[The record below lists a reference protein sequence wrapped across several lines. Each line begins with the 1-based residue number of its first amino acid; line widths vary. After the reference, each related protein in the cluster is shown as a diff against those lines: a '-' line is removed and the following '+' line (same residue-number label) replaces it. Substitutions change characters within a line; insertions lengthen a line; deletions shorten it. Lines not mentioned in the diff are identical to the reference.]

1 MKDKKDKKKGS
12 KSIDIKQ
19 LLMDIFTANPKRS
32 FNYKQM
38 TGLTGLVKKTDR
50 QKVAILLNEM
60 VTQGLLTEVVP
71 GKFKLL
77 MREAY
82 VTGKVDMTA
91 SGAAYIV
98 PEDGGEDI
106 FVAQSNL
113 NQALHGDVVKVLQ
126 YAQRRRHQPQGEVV
140 EIIKRKRDTF
150 VGTLEVAKNFAFLIT
165 DRKVMYQ
172 DIFIPLNKLNGGQ
185 NGQKAV
191 AKITDWPANA
201 KNPYGEII
209 DVLGDAGENQTEM
222 HAILAEFNLPYRY
235 PDHVN
240 AEAEK
245 IDAGITPE
253 EIANRR
259 DFRDITTFTI
269 DPEDAKDFDDALSV
283 RQLPDGE
290 WEVGVHIAD
299 VTHYV
304 KEDSIMENEAFFR
317 ATSVYLVDRVVPML
331 PERLSNFICSLRP
344 NEEKLCFS
352 VVFRINDQAEVLD
365 KWIGRTII
373 NSDHRFTY
381 DEAQQVIETG
391 QGDLAWEITNM
402 DRLAKILRDKRFKAG
417 AIGFERAEVKFKI
430 DENGKPLSV
439 FFKESKDA
447 NKLIEEYM
455 LLANKAVAEFIGKE
469 EAGRHSGKKKELTFV
484 YRIHD
489 EPNPDK
495 FESFTRFITRFGYN
509 LSALPGVNINR
520 SLNKLLDDVHGRPEQ
535 NIVETLAVRTM
546 AKAVYSTHNVG
557 HYGLGFDHYT
567 HFTSPIRRYP
577 DMMVH
582 RLLQHYLDGGKSVA
596 ADEYE
601 DRCEHSSDME
611 ARAADAERASIKY
624 KQVEFLKDRV
634 GQEFDGVISGVTE
647 WGFYVELN
655 ENKCEGLVPMRDLDD
670 DFYVFDEEN
679 YCIVGRRKHKKYQ
692 LGDAI
697 RIVIARANLER
708 KQLDFALP
716 GTIDKLK

>member
-50 QKVAILLNEM
+50 QNVAILLNEM

-373 NSDHRFTY
+373 NSDRRFTY

-582 RLLQHYLDGGKSVA
+582 RLLQHYLDGGKNVA